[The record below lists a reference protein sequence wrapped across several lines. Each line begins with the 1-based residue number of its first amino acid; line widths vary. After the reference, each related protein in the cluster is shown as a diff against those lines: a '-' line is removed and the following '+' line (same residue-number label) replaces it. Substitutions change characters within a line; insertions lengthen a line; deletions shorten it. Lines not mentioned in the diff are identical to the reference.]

1 MQKNSY
7 KIIAVILSYN
17 CQNEILKTLE
27 KIQKYQKYFFKICII
42 DNNSKDNTFDK
53 VNNYIKKNN
62 LKKFEIIS
70 NLKNFGQG
78 GSHKVAFEYSIRNKS
93 DYCLV
98 YHGDDQ
104 ANIKDF
110 KKIFKN
116 NLYKNYDAILGA
128 RFLNGSKLINY
139 QLYRIFGNKVFNLL
153 FSIASKY
160 KIYDLGSG
168 INLYGKK
175 IISDNYIKYID
186 NEMGFNY
193 QNLLLM
199 ITKGRNLKFF
209 PISWKS
215 EGEESNVQLFSQSIK
230 VLKIVIFFII
240 KKNYF
245 KFLKNNCSY
254 YETPK
259 SKIFSYKGTREI
271 NWKFRL

>member
-1 MQKNSY
+1 MSQ
-7 KIIAVILSYN
+7 KIIAIVLAYN
-17 CQNEILKTLE
+17 CQNEIIKTLN
-27 KIQKYQKYFFKICII
+27 KIHRFEKYFFKICVV
-42 DNNSKDNTFDK
+42 DNNSKDKTFK
-53 VNNYIKKNN
+53 RANNFIKSRN

-78 GSHKVAFEYSIRNKS
+78 GSHKIAFEYALKNNC
-93 DYCLV
+93 DFCLV

-104 ANIKDF
+104 ANINDF
-110 KKIFKN
+110 KNILSNKIY
-116 NLYKNYDAILGA
+116 LNYDAILGA
-128 RFLNGSKLINY
+128 RFIKGSKLINY
-139 QLYRIFGNKVFNLL
+139 QMYRIFGNKVFNLL
-153 FSIASKY
+153 FSIVSNY

-175 IISDNYIKYID
+175 VISDIYVKYID

-199 ITKGRNLKFF
+199 ITRRRKLKFS

-215 EGEESNVQLFSQSIK
+215 EDEESNVQLVSQSIK
-230 VLKIVIFFII
+230 VLKIVLFFYI

-245 KFLKNNCSY
+245 SFLKQICSY

-259 SKIFSYKGTREI
+259 SKIFSIKGSRTI

>member
-1 MQKNSY
+1 MSN
-7 KIIAVILSYN
+7 KIIAVILAYN
-17 CQNEILKTLE
+17 CQNEIIKTLK
-27 KIQKYQKYFFKICII
+27 KINKFQRYFFKICII
-42 DNNSKDNTFDK
+42 DNNSKDKTFIRAS
-53 VNNYIKKNN
+53 NFIKSSK

-78 GSHKVAFEYSIRNKS
+78 GSHKVAFEYTLRNDC

-104 ANIKDF
+104 ANINDF
-110 KKIFKN
+110 QKIFTNRFFN
-116 NLYKNYDAILGA
+116 NFDAILGA
-128 RFLNGSKLINY
+128 RFLNDSKLINY
-139 QLYRIFGNKVFNLL
+139 QFYRIFGNKVFNFL
-153 FSIASKY
+153 FSIVSKY

-175 IISDNYIKYID
+175 VISDNYIKYID

-199 ITKGRNLKFF
+199 ITKGRNLKFS

-215 EGEESNVQLFSQSIK
+215 EGEESNVQLVSQSIK
-230 VLKIVIFFII
+230 VLKIVLFFFI

-245 KFLKNNCSY
+245 EFLKNICSY